1 MDSSNLFTTHDMF
14 EDQLFSDQDLKAI
27 DLSDKDFVRCT
38 FRTLLLQESRWQRTR
53 LEDCVFDGCDLT
65 RMQPKQLAL
74 RGVELIGCRLIG
86 VDWTDI
92 AANPTV
98 AFDGCNLQYASFVNV
113 NLTAT
118 RIVRCR
124 AIEVSFLE
132 ARLADADFTGSDLSG
147 STFDQCDLRKADFR
161 GTQGLFIDPA
171 KNRLKGARIDI
182 ATAVLLATSFGLRV
196 SGFDEETEE

>member
-1 MDSSNLFTTHDMF
+1 MDSSNLFAKGDTF
-14 EDQLFSDQDLKAI
+14 EDQVFADQDLKGI

-74 RGVELIGCRLIG
+74 RGVELIACRLTG
-86 VDWTDI
+86 VDWTDV

-113 NLTAT
+113 NLTAA

-124 AIEVSFLE
+124 AIDVNFLE

-147 STFDQCDLRKADFR
+147 STFDRCDLRKADFR

-171 KNRLKGARIDI
+171 KNRVKGARIDI

-196 SGFDEETEE
+196 SGFDEDPDR